1 MYVKEL
7 YKDDPF
13 IKKEDYVWIEHIK
26 SDISK
31 CCERIIYDA
40 QNMRHRNGSAKRWG
54 CSLLMLATHG
64 VRASCTTNKM
74 RVKAGGLSPTET
86 GI

>member
-1 MYVKEL
+1 M
-7 YKDDPF
+7 YKDNRS
-13 IKKEDYVWIEHIK
+13 IKNEDYVWIEHIK

-31 CCERIIYDA
+31 CCERIIYDV

-54 CSLLMLATHG
+54 CSLLMLATYG
-64 VRASCTTNKM
+64 VRRSCTTKEM
-74 RVKAGGLSPTET
+74 RVQAGGLSLTKT